1 MSEEEKEAR
10 AGPAGPRERYARRVG
25 RGVKGAG
32 PGSSRLP
39 GELVHAGSWSSV
51 GRTCRHLL
59 CAPPRACVPGADSE
73 DEDGVA
79 GDWSGRR
86 PGLLRRRLGRREP
99 GERRREW

>member
-1 MSEEEKEAR
+1 M
-10 AGPAGPRERYARRVG
+10 RVGWG

-51 GRTCRHLL
+51 GRTCRHLP

-86 PGLLRRRLGRREP
+86 PGLLRRRLGRRER